1 MSLTAELRRDAA
13 DQRRRWR
20 YRVHQGRVRFDHEV
34 RRAHRRLRQ
43 SLPAYLRGANY
54 FSVVTAPVIYSL
66 LLPMVLLDVWVSMYQ
81 WICFPIYGVARV
93 RRRRYFPL
101 DRHRL
106 EYLNAIEKANCTFCT
121 YANGVVGYV
130 REVAARTEQVPGARS
145 VTLGRWPRPIPGIAS
160 SSTTATPSAIT
171 ASWCRSGGP
180 CSRRPPAAGR
190 ASLGDDG
197 DDLDFEQEVRV
208 GQARHLHQ
216 RARW

>member
-1 MSLTAELRRDAA
+1 MSLTAELRHDAA

-43 SLPAYLRGANY
+43 SLPAYLRDANY

-66 LLPMVLLDVWVSMYQ
+66 LLPLALLDVWVSMYQ
-81 WICFPIYGVARV
+81 WICFPIYGVDRV

-130 REVAARTEQVPGARS
+130 REVAARTEQYWCPIRHARAVAAPHPRYRVFFDYGDAERYHRELVPLRRTMQS
-145 VTLGRWPRPIPGIAS
+145 P
-160 SSTTATPSAIT
+160 AT
-171 ASWCRSGGP
+171 
-180 CSRRPPAAGR
+180 RR
-190 ASLGDDG
+190 
-197 DDLDFEQEVRV
+197 
-208 GQARHLHQ
+208 
-216 RARW
+216 RARVTRRRRR